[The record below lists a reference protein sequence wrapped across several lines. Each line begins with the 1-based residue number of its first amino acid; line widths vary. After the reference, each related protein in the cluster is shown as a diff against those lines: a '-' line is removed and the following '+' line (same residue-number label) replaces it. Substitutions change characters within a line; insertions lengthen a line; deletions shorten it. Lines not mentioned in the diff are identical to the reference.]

1 MKAKFLISF
10 KECLF
15 SSFFVSVF
23 LCLKFLL
30 IIFVNYMFCRVCLR
44 YCGIGSNVTINRE
57 AHPKSN

>member
-1 MKAKFLISF
+1 MKANFLISF

-30 IIFVNYMFCRVCLR
+30 IIFVNYMFC
-44 YCGIGSNVTINRE
+44 
-57 AHPKSN
+57 